1 MGAVSHSTPPGRV
14 EVLPDPAQTN
24 GHPLPEERV
33 GIVELLQADCYQVP
47 LQAGFL
53 QHKPSLLLGMA
64 ASPLIPTHSFP
75 SEGVRKTREK

>member
-33 GIVELLQADCYQVP
+33 GITQLLQADRYQVP
-47 LQAGFL
+47 LQTGFL
-53 QHKPSLLLGMA
+53 QHTPNLCLG
-64 ASPLIPTHSFP
+64 
-75 SEGVRKTREK
+75 